1 MASKLPLLIFL
12 LFIMTTFLSI
22 SFYYERKR
30 AKSEEIRQ
38 VIMEAERNLDQT
50 RKNLNAKQVS

>member
-1 MASKLPLLIFL
+1 
-12 LFIMTTFLSI
+12 MTTFLSI